1 MFPDAILLAGGE
13 IDYGNDNVERLVD
26 YWFLDTRT
34 FQVQKLMN
42 TLSKIPMKWIWLCL
56 NPCGKLM
63 LQWRTRVSGHL
74 EQTANIAQFFA
85 LSWTAPQSLQLQLW
99 LKSLKPGEL
108 SKACKHT

>member
-42 TLSKIPMKWIWLCL
+42 TLSKIPMK
-56 NPCGKLM
+56 
-63 LQWRTRVSGHL
+63 
-74 EQTANIAQFFA
+74 
-85 LSWTAPQSLQLQLW
+85 
-99 LKSLKPGEL
+99 
-108 SKACKHT
+108 